1 MRILKLT
8 KDSQKNILESLLKRS
23 PNNYTEYESTV
34 NEIIN
39 NVKENRDK
47 AVFEYTKKFDKAILQ
62 YDKEQA
68 EILRFS
74 PNVLKGIKEEFEMNI
89 YINKNEIKGRL
100 QAIYDEHSIRY
111 KVTQDTI
118 KDYYDTDNSGSK
130 NGGSYKLTAFK
141 FCLVDF

>member
-1 MRILKLT
+1 MSEQAEAK
-8 KDSQKNILESLLKRS
+8 
-23 PNNYTEYESTV
+23 YTIDAYMKIGKAGMEKAEY
-34 NEIIN
+34 
-39 NVKENRDK
+39 
-47 AVFEYTKKFDKAILQ
+47 KKGLIDKAILQ